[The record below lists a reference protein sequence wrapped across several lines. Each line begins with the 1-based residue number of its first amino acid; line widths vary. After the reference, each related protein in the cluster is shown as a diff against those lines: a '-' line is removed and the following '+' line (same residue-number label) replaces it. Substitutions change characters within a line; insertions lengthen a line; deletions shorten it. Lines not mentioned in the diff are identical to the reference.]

1 MDERRLEVH
10 KFGGTSLGDAGRIAA
25 AAALISAA
33 SADAALVVVASA
45 MAGATDALLDAGAA
59 AAAGERERAAHDL
72 DGLARRHLA
81 AVAAVAPP
89 GAGRALRA
97 ELATILEEARDLLR
111 AAALVRELAPRA
123 RDRLL
128 ASGEKLSARLLAAAL
143 ARRGVAARAVDA
155 DVFLETDGRS
165 GAARPLHG
173 VGELVAAAA
182 LRPGVERG
190 EVPVV
195 TGFVGRGPDGETTT
209 LGRGGSDLTATLLGA
224 ALEAAR
230 VVIWTDVDGVFTADP
245 RVVPE
250 ARLLAR
256 LHYREAEELAAAG
269 ARVLH
274 PATIRPAAGG
284 GIPVEIRN
292 SFRPEAPGTRV
303 DGCACLNGA
312 GLVPAVKAVS
322 ARPRRVAPAGEV
334 RADGRRE
341 AGEVA
346 AVGLGMASAAGVEA
360 RVVTALARR
369 GVAVAALSRASDA
382 SLSVE
387 VAAEAVEEAV
397 RAIHAEFGLGGRL
410 GLQGRASTPR
420 RSAGSQPAAR
430 AFAPGSCSN
439 LGAGFDL
446 LGLALAGCGDTV
458 TARRVPRPGVRL
470 AGIRGDGGGLTLD
483 AAANSAGVAAAAVLR
498 AAGLDPREIGV
509 ELELEKGTPIASG
522 LGSSAAS
529 AAAAAAAVNALL
541 GAPLAPLELVGV
553 CLEAETAVSGRHADN
568 AAAAVLGGLVLV
580 RSLEPLEVVRLPVP
594 RGLWIA
600 LATPDFPLPT
610 RQSRA
615 ALPACVSLAERVA
628 AAADVGAF
636 VAACHAG
643 DLGLLARAVRDDE
656 VARARTALIPGGDAA
671 LGAAR
676 RSGALAASVAGAGPS
691 LFAFA
696 HSAAAA
702 RRAGDAMAA
711 AFAAAGLRAAVRVS
725 PGDCPGARAV

>member
-1 MDERRLEVH
+1 MDGRRLEVH
-10 KFGGTSLGDAGRIAA
+10 KFGGTSLGDAERIAG
-25 AAALISAA
+25 AAALVAAA

-45 MAGATDALLDAGAA
+45 MAGATDALLEAGAA
-59 AAAGERERAAHDL
+59 AAAGERQRAARHL
-72 DGLARRHLA
+72 DELARRHLA
-81 AVAAVAPP
+81 SVAALAAA
-89 GAGRALRA
+89 GAARPLRA
-97 ELATILEEARDLLR
+97 ELATILDEARDLLR
-111 AAALVRELAPRA
+111 AAALVGELEPRA

-128 ASGEKLSARLLAAAL
+128 AAGEKLSVRLLVAVL
-143 ARRGVAARAVDA
+143 SRQGVAARAFDA
-155 DVFLETDGRS
+155 DSFLETDGRR
-165 GAARPLHG
+165 GEARPLHG
-173 VGELVAAAA
+173 VSEPLAAAA
-182 LRPGVERG
+182 LRPGLERG

-224 ALEAAR
+224 ALAAAR

-250 ARLLAR
+250 ARRLPR
-256 LHYREAEELAAAG
+256 LHYREAEELALAG
-269 ARVLH
+269 AKVLH

-292 SFRPEAPGTRV
+292 SFRPQTPGTEV
-303 DGCACLNGA
+303 DGRAFGNGA
-312 GLVPAVKAVS
+312 GVAPAVKAVS
-322 ARPRRVAPAGEV
+322 ALPSRSELAGELLPG
-334 RADGRRE
+334 GRPE
-341 AGEVA
+341 AGRIA
-346 AVGLGMASAAGVEA
+346 AVGLGMASAPGIEA
-360 RVVTALARR
+360 RLVTALARR
-369 GVAVAALSRASDA
+369 GVAVAALSRGSDA

-387 VAAEAVEEAV
+387 VAPEAVAEAV
-397 RAIHAEFGLGGRL
+397 RAIHAEFGLGGDASRR
-410 GLQGRASTPR
+410 RAPAQR
-420 RSAGSQPAAR
+420 RSAGSRPAAR
-430 AFAPGSCSN
+430 AFAPASCSN

-458 TARRVPRPGVRL
+458 TARRVARPGVRL
-470 AGIRGDGGGLTLD
+470 AGIRGDGGRLPRA

-498 AAGLDPREIGV
+498 ASGVAPEEIGV
-509 ELELEKGTPIASG
+509 ELRLEKGTPIASG

-541 GAPLAPLELVGV
+541 GGPLAPRDLVAA
-553 CLEAETAVSGRHADN
+553 CLEAEAAVSGRHADN

-594 RGLWIA
+594 RGLWIV

-610 RQSRA
+610 RQARA

-643 DLGLLARAVRDDE
+643 DLGLLARAVRDDQ
-656 VARARTALIPGGDAA
+656 VARARAALIPGSGAA
-671 LGAAR
+671 LAAAR
-676 RSGALAASVAGAGPS
+676 GAGALAASVAGAGPS

-696 HSAAAA
+696 HSAGAA

-711 AFAAAGLRAAVRVS
+711 AFAAAGHRAAVLVS
-725 PGDCPGARAV
+725 PADCPGARPV